1 MKLVAVGDNCMDV
14 YESLNQAFPGG
25 NPLNVSVYAV
35 RLGLPASYIG
45 AVGTDENGAIMHK
58 ALESKGVDTSHL
70 KILEGKTAVTQVELV
85 SGDRIFGDY
94 DEGVLRNFKLSDED
108 VEFISKHDLM
118 VTGLWGMIEN
128 DLHRIKAKRVPIA
141 FDFATKLDH
150 PTVNIAM
157 PFTDYA
163 FFSYDEGD
171 NEFIRSYIIE
181 KFAMGPKVIIV
192 TMGEKGSMAY
202 DGIKFYH
209 YGIVPC
215 QVVDTMGAGDSY
227 IAGFLKGI
235 LEKREISEC
244 MAMGAQSS
252 SVTLGYLG
260 AWTI

>member
-25 NPLNVSVYAV
+25 NPLNVSVYSV

-45 AVGTDENGAIMHK
+45 AVGTDSNGSIMLNALK
-58 ALESKGVDTSHL
+58 AKGVDTSHI
-70 KILEGKTAVTQVELV
+70 KTLEGKTAVTQVELIN
-85 SGDRIFGDY
+85 GERIFGDY
-94 DEGVLRNFKLSDED
+94 DEGVLKDFRLSEED
-108 VEFISKHDLM
+108 IEFIAQHDLM

-128 DLHRIKAKRVPIA
+128 ELYRIKAKRIPIA

-150 PTVNIAM
+150 PTVNLAM

-163 FFSYDEGD
+163 FFSYDDGD
-171 NEFIRSYIIE
+171 NDFIRTFVLE
-181 KFAMGPKVIIV
+181 KFTMGPKLIIV
-192 TMGEKGSMAY
+192 TMGEKGSMTY
-202 DGIKFYH
+202 DGKNFHH

-235 LEKREISEC
+235 LEKKTIFEC

-252 SVTLGYLG
+252 SITLGYLG